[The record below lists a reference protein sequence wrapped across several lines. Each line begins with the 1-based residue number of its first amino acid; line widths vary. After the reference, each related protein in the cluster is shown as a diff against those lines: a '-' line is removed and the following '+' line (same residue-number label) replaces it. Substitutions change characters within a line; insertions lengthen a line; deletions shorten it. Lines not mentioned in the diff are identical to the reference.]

1 MRPGHDSTAQSPVTE
16 AKRLVAIL
24 IFSPRWHKE
33 AILDHHRNG
42 APGPEGEKRGWG
54 GASFTQDPH
63 VLVPL
68 ALSLRDSGLSQVE
81 LKLAELVNPHP
92 ETSRVKVQAHSC
104 IAQTRK

>member
-1 MRPGHDSTAQSPVTE
+1 MGHQAQ
-16 AKRLVAIL
+16 
-24 IFSPRWHKE
+24 KE
-33 AILDHHRNG
+33 RNG
-42 APGPEGEKRGWG
+42 AGG

-104 IAQTRK
+104 IAQTRKCPGAVAASLKAKPLALCGLFPDH